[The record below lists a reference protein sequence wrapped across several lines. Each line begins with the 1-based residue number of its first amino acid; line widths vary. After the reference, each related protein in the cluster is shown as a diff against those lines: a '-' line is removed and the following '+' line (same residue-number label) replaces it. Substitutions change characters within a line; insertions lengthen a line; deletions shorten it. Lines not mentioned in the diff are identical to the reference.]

1 MIKEIIVM
9 KNDEIKSGVTPILI
23 REDNLEYRTD
33 LHKLEY
39 WVLKN
44 HASKI
49 EKAFESLDMGLLT
62 DEYLQDILLGN
73 LSKTKEVLTD
83 QIQKEVTSRFL
94 QGDANVKVQ
103 TLISKLSDAYEALN
117 ETVQRVGIWSLLEY
131 LSVNERGKI
140 RISEESKS
148 ELLETHRVY
157 VSTPDGINRYK
168 LHLKAVKAMNEF
180 KKAMSGHLGNADIF
194 DCFDI
199 GEDENVMVVPL
210 EYE

>member
-1 MIKEIIVM
+1 M
-9 KNDEIKSGVTPILI
+9 KNNEIKPGVTPILI

-33 LHKLEY
+33 IHKLEY

-49 EKAFESLDMGLLT
+49 EKTFDGLNIGPLT
-62 DEYLQDILLGN
+62 DEYLQDILFGN

-94 QGDANVKVQ
+94 QGEVNTKEQA
-103 TLISKLSDAYEALN
+103 LISKLSDAYEALN
-117 ETVQRVGIWSLLEY
+117 ETVQRVGIWHLLEY

-140 RISEESKS
+140 RISEESKA
-148 ELLETHRVY
+148 ELLEAHRTY
-157 VSTPDGINRYK
+157 VSTPDGISRYK
-168 LHLKAVKAMNEF
+168 LHLKAVKTINEF
-180 KKAMSGHLGNADIF
+180 KKAMDGHLGNADIF

-199 GEDENVMVVPL
+199 GEDDNVIVVPF